1 MLLEGRCGRGLAT
14 AGELMGVVC
23 GCCSGLRRCQHC
35 LVTGLLLVNR
45 NPLSP
50 MAVAPPAST
59 AALLTLDPATI
70 GMLTS
75 AAMLAPD
82 GRCKTLDAAADG

>member
-1 MLLEGRCGRGLAT
+1 MSCGSLSPA
-14 AGELMGVVC
+14 GVVD
-23 GCCSGLRRCQHC
+23 GHSYPVAQA
-35 LVTGLLLVNR
+35 GLLPERPLPTQQFWLNSST
-45 NPLSP
+45 NPTA
-50 MAVAPPAST
+50 AVPHKLP

-82 GRCKTLDAAADG
+82 GRCKTLDASADG

>member
-1 MLLEGRCGRGLAT
+1 MLLRLKK
-14 AGELMGVVC
+14 
-23 GCCSGLRRCQHC
+23 CQKWM
-35 LVTGLLLVNR
+35 VMIAAR
-45 NPLSP
+45 QSP
-50 MAVAPPAST
+50 TIFNIFVAPPAST